1 MPLEHLPPDVREHML
16 INTPMRRYGTP
27 EDVVAA
33 VLYFAAPSSSW
44 VTGRLLEVDGGVN
57 SPLFPSPYPD
67 L

>member
-1 MPLEHLPPDVREHML
+1 
-16 INTPMRRYGTP
+16 MRRYGTP